1 MPPMESYI
9 MINEKERFLEVK
21 LSVRTFKNSGWYI
34 AECPELDL
42 ADQGKTKRK
51 SIENLHR
58 MVIFSLIE
66 AIETGHIKPMLKE
79 LGFSKIKVPV
89 PDLMIFNI
97 PSEKYE
103 KYDPLYIGTPYP
115 NHKTA
120 DLTTSTSR

>member
-1 MPPMESYI
+1 MVPADSYV

-21 LSVRTFKNSGWYI
+21 LSVRTFKDNGWYI

-66 AIETGHIKPMLKE
+66 AIETGHIEPMLKK
-79 LGFSKIKVPV
+79 LGFNKIEVPV

-97 PSEKYE
+97 ASEKYE

-115 NHKTA
+115 LQKPA
-120 DLTTSTSR
+120 DLAASSA

>member
-1 MPPMESYI
+1 MSSNDSYV

-21 LSVRTFKNSGWYI
+21 LSVRTFKDSGWFI

-66 AIETGHIKPMLKE
+66 AIESGNIEPMLKK
-79 LGFSKIKVPV
+79 LGFNKIKVPV
-89 PDLMIFNI
+89 PDLMIFN
-97 PSEKYE
+97 
-103 KYDPLYIGTPYP
+103 
-115 NHKTA
+115 
-120 DLTTSTSR
+120 